1 MFPMIVSDIRDVD
14 HRKFMTA
21 LYEEY
26 SHLMYRT
33 AWDMMNGQ
41 SGLEDVIQ
49 DALVNLIQKVD
60 LLRHLDRPKLVCYIV
75 HTVRNTAIKH
85 LNCQHQIDKRVIG
98 LDLVVMCAERGN
110 QNRPLEDLLLERE
123 RSSEFHQAWDA
134 LPERE
139 KMLLRGKYVFHESD
153 AELAARIGCRPGSVR
168 MALTRAKRLVIKE
181 LERRQNND
189 TQRKIRGTV

>member
-1 MFPMIVSDIRDVD
+1 MLPMIVSDIKDADR
-14 HRKFMTA
+14 RKFMTG

-26 SHLMYRT
+26 SRLMYRT
-33 AWDMMNGQ
+33 AWNVLNSQ

-49 DALVNLIQKVD
+49 DALVSLIQKAD
-60 LLRHLDRPKLVCYIV
+60 LLRQLDRPKLVCYIV
-75 HTVRNTAIKH
+75 HTVRNTAIKQ
-85 LNCQHQIDKRVIG
+85 LNYKSRTDKHVVG
-98 LDLVVMCAERGN
+98 LDFGVMTAEGED

-123 RSSEFHQAWDA
+123 RFSEFRQVWDV

-181 LERRQNND
+181 LERRQNDD
-189 TQRKIRGTV
+189 TPGKIRGTI